1 MNVFFLQCLNCFKLK
16 EECKNRKQLD
26 VMEMSP
32 GIQIEY
38 IAQRGCHADGE
49 IVALA
54 GEAHNSSGE
63 TNALTLYI
71 KWNDP
76 QNFYS
81 CYGVHLP
88 ATIDVKADNT
98 QFLYRCT

>member
-1 MNVFFLQCLNCFKLK
+1 
-16 EECKNRKQLD
+16 
-26 VMEMSP
+26 MEMSP

-63 TNALTLYI
+63 TIALTLSI
-71 KWNDP
+71 NWNDP
-76 QNFYS
+76 ERFYIN
-81 CYGVHLP
+81 YKVYLP
-88 ATIDVKADNT
+88 ATIKVKADNT